1 LPYRGKTIIMKIDVE
16 GSESRVL
23 RGMRHMLENN
33 RCFLQVECLPG
44 EDQKAFL
51 ALLAEMNLRVV
62 SRIGVDYFVT
72 NVAPPS

>member
-1 LPYRGKTIIMKIDVE
+1 
-16 GSESRVL
+16 
-23 RGMRHMLENN
+23 MLENN